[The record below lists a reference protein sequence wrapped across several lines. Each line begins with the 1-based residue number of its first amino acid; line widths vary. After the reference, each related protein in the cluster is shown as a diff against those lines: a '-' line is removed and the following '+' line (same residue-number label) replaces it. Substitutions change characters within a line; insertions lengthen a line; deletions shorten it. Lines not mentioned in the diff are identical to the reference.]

1 MERSIVSCTKAWRYC
16 LSRMRLEASDIRD
29 MNLLKYYRL
38 IRKWACKTYK
48 LKDADLELLI
58 YLDCKN
64 RFTRNDFID
73 GQYTYSW
80 DKDRWERLRRDGW
93 IEVWRHRNRTTIK
106 YSIFQTSQKCRR
118 LISRMY
124 RIMLGEEDLPTSER
138 SIFYKNKTYTDKVYN
153 KAIDDMIKDT
163 ER

>member
-1 MERSIVSCTKAWRYC
+1 
-16 LSRMRLEASDIRD
+16 MRIEASDIRE

-38 IRKWACKTYK
+38 IRKWACKTYN

-106 YSIFQTSQKCRR
+106 YSIFQTSQKCKR

-138 SIFYKNKTYTDKVYN
+138 RIFYKNKTYTDKVYN
-153 KAIDDMIKDT
+153 KAIDDMIKDS

>member
-1 MERSIVSCTKAWRYC
+1 
-16 LSRMRLEASDIRD
+16 

-38 IRKWACKTYK
+38 IRKWACKTYN

-106 YSIFQTSQKCRR
+106 YSIFQTSQKCKR

-153 KAIDDMIKDT
+153 KAIDDMIKDS

>member
-1 MERSIVSCTKAWRYC
+1 
-16 LSRMRLEASDIRD
+16 MRLEASDIRD

-38 IRKWACKTYK
+38 IRKWACKTYN

-73 GQYTYSW
+73 GEYTYSW
-80 DKDRWERLRRDGW
+80 DKDRWERLRREGW

-106 YSIFQTSQKCRR
+106 YSIFQTSAKCKR

-153 KAIDDMIKDT
+153 KAIDDMIKDS

>member
-1 MERSIVSCTKAWRYC
+1 MERSVVSCAKAWRYC
-16 LSRMRLEASDIRD
+16 SCRMRIEASDIRE

-38 IRKWACKTYK
+38 IRKWACKTYN

-106 YSIFQTSQKCRR
+106 YSIFQTSQKCKR

-153 KAIDDMIKDT
+153 KAIDDMIKDS

>member
-1 MERSIVSCTKAWRYC
+1 MERSIVPRAKAWRYC

-73 GQYTYSW
+73 GEYTYSW

-106 YSIFQTSQKCRR
+106 YSIFQTSQKCKR

-138 SIFYKNKTYTDKVYN
+138 SVFYKNKTYTDKVYN
-153 KAIDDMIKDT
+153 KAIDDMIKDP

>member
-1 MERSIVSCTKAWRYC
+1 
-16 LSRMRLEASDIRD
+16 MRLEASDIRD
-29 MNLLKYYRL
+29 MSLLKYYRL
-38 IRKWACKTYK
+38 IRKWACKTYS

-64 RFTRNDFID
+64 RFTRNDFMD

-106 YSIFQTSQKCRR
+106 YSIFQTSQKCKR

-138 SIFYKNKTYTDKVYN
+138 SVFYKNKTYTDKVYN
-153 KAIDDMIKDT
+153 KAIDDMIKDKT
-163 ER
+163 R